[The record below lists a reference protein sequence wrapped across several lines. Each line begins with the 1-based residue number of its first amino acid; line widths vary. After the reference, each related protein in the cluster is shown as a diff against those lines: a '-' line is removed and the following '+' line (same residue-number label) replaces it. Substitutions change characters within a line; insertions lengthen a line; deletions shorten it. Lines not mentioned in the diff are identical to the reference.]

1 MPLYSHLHT
10 EDNKER
16 YQPHGVDVKVKFL
29 MYVMRLEWC
38 LTPRKHLANIAYDSK
53 K

>member
-16 YQPHGVDVKVKFL
+16 YQPHGVDVKVKFVNVCNAL
-29 MYVMRLEWC
+29 RMVSNTEKALGKYGLWF
-38 LTPRKHLANIAYDSK
+38 
-53 K
+53 